1 MRGISQLD
9 GEEEGLGERLGLPCS
24 FVHPVQVFKQNYGL
38 QGEKKKKY
46 LLLHHEEPSF
56 VAM

>member
-1 MRGISQLD
+1 MRVSAVRGISQLD

-38 QGEKKKKY
+38 QGEKKKKKVFIIA
-46 LLLHHEEPSF
+46 S
-56 VAM
+56 

>member
-38 QGEKKKKY
+38 QGEKKKKVFIIA
-46 LLLHHEEPSF
+46 S
-56 VAM
+56 